1 MPLGNAS
8 SLPLLL
14 LLVVILGI
22 GCSEQRA
29 GVNRQGTATR
39 QAADEIPRTPP
50 ALDVK
55 PIATEMMDLPTGYY
69 LPMFPG
75 KDEAKKVAVA
85 PFRLDIHAVTNAQF
99 LAFVKA
105 NPTWRRSQV
114 RRLFADGNYLRHWLG
129 DFAHASG
136 QGNRPV
142 TNVSWFAARAY
153 ADWCGKRLPT
163 LAEWEYAAS
172 ASETEAYGRKE
183 KGHNQRILRWYARPT
198 PSVPSPIGSTF
209 TNYFGIKDMH
219 GLIWEWVEDFN
230 SALVTGES
238 RGDTGLERSLFCGAG
253 SIGAPDPSDYA
264 AFMRFAFRSSLEAAY
279 TGKNLGFR
287 CAMDASSSKAR

>member
-1 MPLGNAS
+1 MIPGRHVGPLSAWVLVALVAGCGGQRPDVDSPGTRTGQAIEKA
-8 SLPLLL
+8 PL
-14 LLVVILGI
+14 
-22 GCSEQRA
+22 
-29 GVNRQGTATR
+29 
-39 QAADEIPRTPP
+39 TPP

-55 PIATEMMDLPTGYY
+55 PILTEMVELPAGYY

-75 KDEAKKVAVA
+75 KDDPKKVAVA
-85 PFRLDIHAVTNAQF
+85 SFRLDVHAVTNAQF
-99 LAFVKA
+99 MAFVKK
-105 NPTWRRSQV
+105 NPRWRRSQV

-129 DFAHASG
+129 DFAHGAEHG
-136 QGNRPV
+136 DRPV

-153 ADWCGKRLPT
+153 ASWCGKRLPT

-172 ASETEAYGRKE
+172 ASETSPYGREE
-183 KGHNQRILRWYARPT
+183 KGHNKRILDWYAGKT
-198 PSVPSPIGSTF
+198 PDVPPPVGATL
-209 TNYFGIKDMH
+209 TNFFGVKDMH

-230 SALVTGES
+230 SALVSGES
-238 RGDTGLERSLFCGAG
+238 RGDIGLERSLFCGSG

-287 CAMDASSSKAR
+287 CAMDMKK